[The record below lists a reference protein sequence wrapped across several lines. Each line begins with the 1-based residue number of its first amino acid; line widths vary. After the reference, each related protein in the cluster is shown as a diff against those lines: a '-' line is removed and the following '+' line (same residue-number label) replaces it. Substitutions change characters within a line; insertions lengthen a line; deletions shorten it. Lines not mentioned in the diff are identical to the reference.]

1 MVDKL
6 CLDKRLFIIGVSL
19 LSFLF
24 LFQIYWF
31 NGKKNCAPCECP
43 QIMHT
48 VNTTNPIVTK
58 SVERTVSPSV
68 DMIKEYDYGNLA
80 DPLKHPAR
88 RVPRHEMP
96 PSYFR
101 RMIDL
106 PTSGYPDNFTQ
117 MGTLIKKGD
126 PNTNQENKVLRLF
139 GRQIYPGSYTYEY
152 YSMVNS
158 GLDKIKVP
166 IATKG
171 RKELYDGDTVFIK
184 ELDEKYDVRLYKF
197 DEPKYY
203 PDIV

>member
-6 CLDKRLFIIGVSL
+6 CLDKRLFIIGVAL

-24 LFQIYWF
+24 LFQIFYF
-31 NGKKNCAPCECP
+31 NNEKKNSECACPSPINNEP
-43 QIMHT
+43 QIT
-48 VNTTNPIVTK
+48 R
-58 SVERTVSPSV
+58 SVERVVSSPV
-68 DMIKEYDYGNLA
+68 DVIKEYDYSNLT
-80 DPLKHPAR
+80 DPLKNPAR
-88 RVPRHEMP
+88 RVARHEMP

-106 PTSGYPDNFTQ
+106 PTSGYPDNYTQ
-117 MGTLIKKGD
+117 IGTLVKKGD
-126 PNTNQENKVLRLF
+126 PNVNQENKILRLF
-139 GRQIYPGSYTYEY
+139 GRQVYPGSYTYEY

-166 IATKG
+166 VLTRG
-171 RKELYDGDTVFIK
+171 RKELYDGDNVHIK
-184 ELDEKYDVRLYKF
+184 ELDENYDVRLYRF